1 MRIKNIGIPISCVA
15 LIISVTSICSAIFV
29 EPPHPYEYWGLLIS
43 VLSVIVTVL
52 IGWQVYNIIDYNIA
66 RREIKA
72 LKPAMRAYV
81 ITLSTLDWERR
92 NITEYAMERYIN
104 AIEEALRSGDDEVM
118 EYPLSRIRAMI
129 EKNKGEILIY
139 EGRKRYYASVLKK
152 TGEDVEDI
160 LNTIY
165 RT

>member
-15 LIISVTSICSAIFV
+15 LIISVISICSAIFV
-29 EPPHPYEYWGLLIS
+29 ESPHQCEYLGLLIS

-92 NITEYAMERYIN
+92 NMTEYAMEKYIN
-104 AIEEALRSGDDEVM
+104 AIEEAIKSGDDEVV

-129 EKNKGEILIY
+129 EKNKGKILIY
-139 EGRKRYYASVLKK
+139 EGRKGYYARVLKK